1 MLPLLVR
8 LILIST
14 FFYSVA
20 FSAELLVIQTISN
33 SGKSFVTR
41 NGKSSGVSVGVR
53 GTFTGNNVSIIAR
66 AKTVTRNYTQW
77 LIDNQDAI
85 VPFKK
90 DEIVT
95 YHNTSE
101 YVWTLMPDDTRKK
114 FMKDLIHTEKS
125 ALQMRT
131 GLTRGISQSVSEVA
145 PAENLQIGG
154 YMLEVMYEKE
164 YSKNISLLAG
174 FRIESEVINLNEASL
189 TASRQIAIVEG
200 LYYLGKMESF
210 YNGQIFGGLALGY
223 GLSSTSTPGSQSSG
237 PVMILP
243 AVKLGLLLPLS
254 NQYRFMFDTAL
265 ESLNIREGSD
275 TASEQT
281 TNQVNLR
288 YGIGLKRY
296 F

>member
-1 MLPLLVR
+1 MLYLFLG
-8 LILIST
+8 LITFLSST
-14 FFYSVA
+14 VQA
-20 FSAELLVIQTISN
+20 AELVVIQTISQT
-33 SGKSFVTR
+33 GKSFVTR
-41 NGKSSGVSVGVR
+41 NGKGSGISVGVR

-77 LIDNQDAI
+77 LIDNQDAT

-101 YVWTLMPDDTRKK
+101 YVWTLMPEDTRKK
-114 FMKDLIHTEKS
+114 FMKDLIHTERT

-154 YMLEVMYEKE
+154 YMLEVLYEKE
-164 YSKNISLLAG
+164 YTKNISLLAG

-189 TASRQIAIVEG
+189 TASRQIGIAEA

-210 YNGQIFGGLALGY
+210 YNGQFFGGLAVGY
-223 GLSSTSTPGSQSSG
+223 GLSTTSTPGSQSSG
-237 PVMILP
+237 PILMLP

-254 NQYRFMFDTAL
+254 DQYRFIFDTAL